1 MTVVLINL
9 AISLAVLV
17 RLYLRGGT
25 RNVLVSVAA
34 VFVFFS
40 FGPLINLVVGTSVYE
55 GIVTEQI
62 PRASTG
68 FALALV
74 AMAIGDLVA
83 PQRRTFDKARLAR
96 PAKAYE
102 LLPVVLAGLAVYA
115 LFVVVSKGPDMIDL
129 DKLERLALAGPWH
142 GGYLLLEAFAL
153 SMYFIAKRTRLTRNV
168 YWVNAGLYLAYCLAT
183 AERDFIFIFFSLL
196 IQAQLLKNRA
206 GSTRIVLAGVG
217 FFVLASFLAA
227 ARQSQ
232 DVSMEQALNQG
243 SITFVDTFVMNI
255 VPHYVPYYSG
265 ATYLDNL
272 LGVLP
277 SWLSVKSAPSLG
289 EWLVSLHAPG
299 SGGGYGFSL
308 TGEAY
313 LNFGLPAIPVVFFLI
328 TLVHRFIVNRSDR
341 SDWWT
346 YLNVLFVATLMYS
359 LRGDS
364 LQLMKVIAYG
374 AAFFAVCHLLSSS
387 RTSGSPPDSDRFTAA
402 YGEVSTDKHDRSRED
417 GDRVIARRTWNL
429 SERRERC
436 RTRVQGVG
444 SSSPGRVRTGGSVS
458 AAGCDAGPGDS
469 G

>member
-1 MTVVLINL
+1 MSVVLINF
-9 AISLAVLV
+9 AVSLAVLV

-25 RNVLVSVAA
+25 RNVLMSIAA

-40 FGPLINLVVGTSVYE
+40 FGPLANLVVGTSMYE
-55 GIVTEQI
+55 GIVEEQI

-83 PQRRTFDKARLAR
+83 PQRKTFDKARLAQ

-102 LLPVVLAGLAVYA
+102 LLPAVLAGLAAYS
-115 LFVVVSKGPDMIDL
+115 LFVVVTKGPDMIEV

-142 GGYLLLEAFAL
+142 GSYLLLEAFAL
-153 SMYFIAKRTRLTRNV
+153 SMYFIANRTRLTHNI
-168 YWVNAGLYLAYCLAT
+168 YWVNAGLYLVYSLAT

-196 IQAQLLKNRA
+196 IQAQLLRNRS

-217 FFVLASFLAA
+217 FLVLASFLAA

-232 DVSMEQALNQG
+232 EVSVEQTLNQG
-243 SITFVDTFVMNI
+243 SITFVDTYVMNV
-255 VPHYVPYYSG
+255 VPHYIPYRNG

-277 SWLSVKSAPSLG
+277 SWMNMMSAPSLG
-289 EWLVSLHAPG
+289 EWLVGLHAPG
-299 SGGGYGFSL
+299 SDGGYGFSL

-313 LNFGLPAIPVVFFLI
+313 LNFGLLAIPVVFFLI

-364 LQLMKVIAYG
+364 LQLAKTITYG
-374 AAFFAVCHLLSSS
+374 AVFFAICHLLSSS
-387 RTSGSPPDSDRFTAA
+387 RTSESPP
-402 YGEVSTDKHDRSRED
+402 GGD
-417 GDRVIARRTWNL
+417 GSLRRTAPCPPTNTTDQL
-429 SERRERC
+429 ESPRGLRPK
-436 RTRVQGVG
+436 RT
-444 SSSPGRVRTGGSVS
+444 SLT
-458 AAGCDAGPGDS
+458 
-469 G
+469 